1 MFKFQNNAETW
12 QRLDFH
18 IMSCGFIKPY
28 NDEMLLE
35 TDLKWLRKEN
45 YSIVNF
51 DCLDWNNDMGVMHDD
66 LSLNLHFPPYYG
78 KNWDAL
84 YECLNELEISESGT
98 VVVFKN
104 LDMINIKTVH
114 TLIDCFVSSAQR
126 HILFN
131 EKLLVL
137 IKVDNRKF
145 ELHPLGAFK
154 MHWY

>member
-12 QRLDFH
+12 QRLDYH
-18 IMSCGFIKPY
+18 IMSRGFIKPY

-35 TDLKWLRKEN
+35 TDLEWLRKEN

-51 DCLDWNNDMGVMHDD
+51 DCLDWNNHIEVMHDD

-131 EKLLVL
+131 ERLLVL
-137 IKVDNRKF
+137 IKVDNQKF